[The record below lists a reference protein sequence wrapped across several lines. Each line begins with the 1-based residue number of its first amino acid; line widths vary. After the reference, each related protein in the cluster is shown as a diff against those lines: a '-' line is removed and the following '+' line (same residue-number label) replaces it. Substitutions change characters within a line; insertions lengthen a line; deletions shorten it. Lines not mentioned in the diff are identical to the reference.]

1 MLKINYTDACNWVN
15 KYLSHTKQKH
25 WPTLCHK
32 KSFFS
37 GFTICITMHQDF
49 SHPELRR
56 WNNMQFPAKWAKVQ
70 KKRFFFFNSLG
81 KQSRWPTEE
90 SQNFSCPVR
99 CLHPARNQ
107 IYNRT
112 DAFPEC
118 WEPKG
123 EQTRK
128 HRVNIHIRPKK
139 KKNQLQSH
147 KTNIITGNTVVC
159 IFSLF
164 FFLSWRRLQN
174 NDLNTD

>member
-1 MLKINYTDACNWVN
+1 MLVIESISTYHTQSRSIGLHYVIRNHFFLDSQSASQCIKISPIPNLDDGITCNFQQ
-15 KYLSHTKQKH
+15 SEQR
-25 WPTLCHK
+25 C
-32 KSFFS
+32 
-37 GFTICITMHQDF
+37 
-49 SHPELRR
+49 RR
-56 WNNMQFPAKWAKVQ
+56 
-70 KKRFFFFNSLG
+70 RDFFFFNSLG